1 MHNFIETYLAEA
13 FEPLNPD
20 PEKILISDI
29 AHALSNQCRFSGH
42 TREFY
47 SVAQHCVQVS
57 WLLQDWETP
66 RWIQLWGLL
75 HDASEA
81 YLVDIPSPLKSHPGF
96 AAYRD
101 AERWVMLAVCD
112 RFGLPDQQP
121 PAVASADRVL
131 LATEARALMPFVP
144 EHWEGLEAAPLS
156 TPITPWTP
164 SEAKRKFVN
173 RFCELYGEA

>member
-1 MHNFIETYLAEA
+1 MSNHIETYLGEA

-20 PEKILISDI
+20 PDKILISDI

-47 SVAQHCVQVS
+47 SVAEHCVRVS

-81 YLVDIPSPLKSHPGF
+81 YLVDIPSPLKKHPNF
-96 AAYRD
+96 ESYRRSE
-101 AERWVMLAVCD
+101 ALVMAAVCE
-112 RFGLPDQQP
+112 RFGLPEPQP
-121 PAVASADRVL
+121 ASVASADRVL

-144 EHWEGLEAAPLS
+144 ENWADLQSSAFNA
-156 TPITPWTP
+156 PITPWLP
-164 SEAKRKFVN
+164 AEAKRKFLN